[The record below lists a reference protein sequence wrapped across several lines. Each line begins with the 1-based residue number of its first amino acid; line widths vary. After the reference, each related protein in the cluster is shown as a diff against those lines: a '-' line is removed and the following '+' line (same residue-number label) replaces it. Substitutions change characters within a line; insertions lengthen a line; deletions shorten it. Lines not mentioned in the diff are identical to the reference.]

1 MKKKYLLVVFASIV
15 LLAFSAC
22 KKEYTISPSA
32 ASTDQVFST
41 AAGMTGVV
49 IGLQSTYTQ
58 ANSIYYKTD
67 ITGLTTNEL
76 ISRNAGNVSE
86 AQFAAGGGA
95 VDGTNA
101 ALAAFWATS
110 NKVIYDADNV
120 ITKAAL
126 LSDKGYASGLIAY
139 ATIFKALAVGDLC
152 MYWQNVPA
160 TIGSNVA
167 FTDRITGYGRAI
179 ADINSALA
187 TIQANPVSA
196 VFTTNIPAG
205 IDIVNTLHAL
215 KARYA
220 LFSANYTT
228 ALTEANAV
236 DLTKRSAFNFD
247 AVNPNPIYSNATSTN
262 NIFQPIDSTMG
273 LPVPIQPALADKR
286 IPFYIAIN
294 TTSIAPRFRIN
305 GFGAA
310 ITTASPVYLPGEIM
324 LIKAEAYA
332 RQTTPDLNNA
342 LIQLNN
348 VVTKTPASDPFG
360 VGASLPAL
368 TGTYTQSQLLTMIY
382 MNRCIELYMSGLK
395 IEDMRRFGRPVTEMK
410 RNFFPYPFTERYN
423 NPNTPADPAF

>member
-1 MKKKYLLVVFASIV
+1 MKKQYIPVVLATIV
-15 LLAFSAC
+15 LLALSAC
-22 KKEYTISPSA
+22 KKEYTSPSA
-32 ASTDQVFST
+32 ANSNQVFST

-49 IGLQSTYTQ
+49 IGLQRTYTQ
-58 ANSIYYKTD
+58 ANSIYYRTA

-76 ISRNAGNVSE
+76 LIRNTGNISE
-86 AQFAAGGGA
+86 AQFANGGGN
-95 VDGTNA
+95 VDGTNP
-101 ALAAFWATS
+101 ALAAFWASS
-110 NKVIYDADNV
+110 NKIIYDANQV
-120 ITKAAL
+120 ITNAAL
-126 LSDKGYASGLIAY
+126 LGDKGYASGLIAY
-139 ATIFKALAVGDLC
+139 ATIFKVLAAGNLA

-160 TIGSNVA
+160 AIGSNVT
-167 FTDRITGYGRAI
+167 FTDRITGYGKAI
-179 ADINSALA
+179 TDIDNALA
-187 TIQANPVSA
+187 AIQANAVST
-196 VFTTNIPAG
+196 VFTTNVPAG

-236 DLTKRSAFNFD
+236 DLTKRSAFIFD

-273 LPVPIQPALADKR
+273 LPVPIQPALADR
-286 IPFYIAIN
+286 RVPFYIAIN
-294 TTSIAPRFRIN
+294 TTIAPRFRIN

-310 ITTASPVYLPGEIM
+310 TTTASPVYLPGEIT

-332 RQTTPDLNNA
+332 RQSTPDLNNA

-348 VVTKTPASDPFG
+348 VVTKTPASDLFG
-360 VGASLPAL
+360 VGANLPAL

-395 IEDMRRFGRPVTEMK
+395 IEDIRRFGRPDSETK